1 MTAVHS
7 HTPSTHHHD
16 REVEVHRLV
25 DRLAASEDAE
35 EQLRLRGEIV
45 VACIGVADAV
55 AHRFRDR
62 GVDVEDLEQVARTA
76 LVSVSSR
83 YDPAV
88 GSGFLAF
95 AVPSIAG
102 ELKRYFRDHTWS
114 VRPPRRLQ
122 ELRLEAGAV
131 QDDLRQELGREPSRE
146 ELGEALGVTAD
157 EVHELRR
164 SSAGYRCTSLDHP
177 ALGGGTLGDHLAAP
191 GDSNADVDTHLALV
205 AALADL
211 TERESRLLHL
221 RFVDELTQREIGEH
235 LGVSQMQV
243 SRLLAG
249 VLARLRPHVLPEAS

>member
-1 MTAVHS
+1 MAPVS
-7 HTPSTHHHD
+7 GVVPSPHHD
-16 REVEVHRLV
+16 HEVEVHLLV
-25 DRLAASEDAE
+25 ERLAAADCPE
-35 EQLRLRGEIV
+35 EEVRIRRDLVLS
-45 VACIGVADAV
+45 CMGVADAV

-76 LVSVSSR
+76 LVSASSR

-131 QDDLRQELGREPSRE
+131 QDELRQDLGREPTAE
-146 ELGEALGVTAD
+146 ELAEALGVSTD

-164 SSAGYRCTSLDHP
+164 SSAGYRSASLDHP
-177 ALGGGTLGDHLAAP
+177 VVGGGTLGDHLPAA
-191 GDSNADVDTHLALV
+191 GDPSADVDTHLALV
-205 AALADL
+205 AALGDL
-211 TERESRLLHL
+211 TERENRLLHL
-221 RFVDELTQREIGEH
+221 RFVEELTQREIGEH

-243 SRLLAG
+243 SRLLTG
-249 VLARLRPHVLPEAS
+249 VLARLRPQVLAEAS